1 MGRARSL
8 RIGLRTEGEVAT
20 RQKTATWPGRCVLA
34 VALLFGIVFMHA
46 LGHSDEHRAVG
57 VTAHT
62 TAGAHASAP
71 AVEQAAVADD
81 HDASHPAPAH
91 GAGAAA
97 LCLAVLGAGTGLL
110 LLWRAARRRLPLG
123 DASRVTGRLA
133 YALRAIPP
141 PAPPGSLLSRL
152 SLLRI

>member
-1 MGRARSL
+1 MAMRR
-8 RIGLRTEGEVAT
+8 E
-20 RQKTATWPGRCVLA
+20 TATWLGRCVLA

-46 LGHSDEHRAVG
+46 LGHSGEHRAVG
-57 VTAHT
+57 TTVHT
-62 TAGAHASAP
+62 TAGSHASASM
-71 AVEQAAVADD
+71 VEQAAAADD

-91 GAGAAA
+91 GAGVAA

-123 DASRVTGRLA
+123 HVPRATERLA
-133 YALRAIPP
+133 HALRAIPP
-141 PAPPGSLLSRL
+141 PVPPGSLLTRL

>member
-1 MGRARSL
+1 M
-8 RIGLRTEGEVAT
+8 AT
-20 RQKTATWPGRCVLA
+20 RQETATWPGRCVLA
-34 VALLFGIVFMHA
+34 VVLLFGIVFMHA

-62 TAGAHASAP
+62 TAGSHASAP
-71 AVEQAAVADD
+71 AVEQAAAADD
-81 HDASHPAPAH
+81 HGASHPAPAH
-91 GAGAAA
+91 GAGVAA
-97 LCLAVLGAGTGLL
+97 LCLAVLGAGIGLL

-123 DASRVTGRLA
+123 DVSRATERLA

-141 PAPPGSLLSRL
+141 PAPPGSLLARL